1 MIEKG
6 SQLTKTILEIEPRNV
21 TAYAYKGS
29 FIAYKMAINKLTTM
43 ILGPECIRHINQA
56 YESDSTNIQ
65 AITDKANLLFYSPGM
80 FGGNKKEAIR
90 YYEKAISLLEENRE
104 TENNWQYLNLL
115 TTLAQQYKSLGKQ
128 EAARKTYEKILQI
141 EPDYIW
147 VKDEL
152 SPQLKK

>member
-1 MIEKG
+1 M
-6 SQLTKTILEIEPRNV
+6 ILE
-21 TAYAYKGS
+21 
-29 FIAYKMAINKLTTM
+29 
-43 ILGPECIRHINQA
+43 PECIRHINQA

-115 TTLAQQYKSLGKQ
+115 TTLAQQYKYLGKQ